1 MPILNE
7 QVAQVTLIFNLY
19 IVYQNILITVLQ
31 QIKDGA
37 SSVKMA
43 MIHQFTASKLS
54 YCYMSWSPCLPF
66 NTTVSH
72 KMALSY

>member
-7 QVAQVTLIFNLY
+7 QVAQVTLILNLY
-19 IVYQNILITVLQ
+19 SVSEYLITVFQ

-43 MIHQFTASKLS
+43 MIQQFIASKLS
-54 YCYMSWSPCLPF
+54 YR
-66 NTTVSH
+66 
-72 KMALSY
+72 

>member
-7 QVAQVTLIFNLY
+7 QVAQVTLILNLY
-19 IVYQNILITVLQ
+19 ILYQNILITVFQ

-43 MIHQFTASKLS
+43 MVHQFTASKLS
-54 YCYMSWSPCLPF
+54 Y
-66 NTTVSH
+66 H
-72 KMALSY
+72 

>member
-7 QVAQVTLIFNLY
+7 QVTLILNLY
-19 IVYQNILITVLQ
+19 IVYQNILITVFQ
-31 QIKDGA
+31 HINDGA

-43 MIHQFTASKLS
+43 VIHQFTTSKSS
-54 YCYMSWSPCLPF
+54 YRYMFWSPCLSF

>member
-7 QVAQVTLIFNLY
+7 QVAQVTLILNLY
-19 IVYQNILITVLQ
+19 IVYQSTLITVFQ

-43 MIHQFTASKLS
+43 MTHQFTASKSS
-54 YCYMSWSPCLPF
+54 YR
-66 NTTVSH
+66 
-72 KMALSY
+72 